1 MAVAEARRNFQAQ
14 LDQTRAESQH
24 RDAKAQ
30 QKMNEIA
37 VNLANLTD
45 QLNKFKPASVAEVSR
60 SQKLLSSAVEEKI
73 NLQAARLDTVSET
86 ANESQKAA
94 LETSELL
101 QNLLVGMENLGDNV
115 KQLREEV
122 NAWGEPESQEI
133 LDELMKEVPIVSSAS
148 EQPQVSNQP
157 PTVTLQ
163 IPPTNDPILSSPASG
178 STPIRNDPELEEMQK

>member
-1 MAVAEARRNFQAQ
+1 
-14 LDQTRAESQH
+14 
-24 RDAKAQ
+24 
-30 QKMNEIA
+30 MNEIA

-45 QLNKFKPASVAEVSR
+45 QLNQFKPASVAEISG

-86 ANESQKAA
+86 ANESHKAA

-122 NAWGEPESQEI
+122 NAWGSQRVR
-133 LDELMKEVPIVSSAS
+133 KFWV
-148 EQPQVSNQP
+148 N
-157 PTVTLQ
+157 
-163 IPPTNDPILSSPASG
+163 
-178 STPIRNDPELEEMQK
+178 